1 MNLIEVSIGEIV
13 DKWTILQ
20 IKSEMIS
27 DSDKLLNVKK
37 EKDYLYEKILI
48 IDGLINDDL
57 SEELLK
63 INYSLWQVEEDIREL
78 ESRNKFDDSFISL
91 ARSVYKLNDLRS
103 GIKRK
108 INVKYNSNFVEEKSY
123 KNVTNQLIP

>member
-1 MNLIEVSIGEIV
+1 MNLVEVSIGEMV

-27 DSDKLLNVKK
+27 DLDKLLNVKN
-37 EKDYLYEKILI
+37 ERDYLYEKILS

-63 INYSLWQVEEDIREL
+63 LNYSLWTVEDNLREL
-78 ESRNKFDDSFISL
+78 ESKNQFDDYFVSL
-91 ARSVYKLNDLRS
+91 ARSVYKLNDLRAEF
-103 GIKRK
+103 KKK
-108 INVKYNSNFVEEKSY
+108 INLKYCSNFLEEKSY
-123 KNVTNQLIP
+123 KI

>member
-1 MNLIEVSIGEIV
+1 MNLIEVSIGELV
-13 DKWTILQ
+13 DKWTILK

-27 DSDKLLNVKK
+27 DSEKLININK
-37 EKDYLYEKILI
+37 EKSYLYKKILT

-57 SEELLK
+57 SENLLNT
-63 INYSLWQVEEDIREL
+63 NYSLWRVEEDLRDC
-78 ESRNKFDDSFISL
+78 ESKDRFDLLFISL

-103 GIKRK
+103 EIKRK

-123 KNVTNQLIP
+123 KNVNNQLIP